1 MPSELFDIAQGT
13 LRLSIVFGVALFL
26 PLILQLLFL
35 YAASWLLNRVVGLFS
50 LLLYRLLKMIG
61 TPVHEL
67 SHALGCWITLAG
79 VDAIK
84 LLSDRYGVGFVQPR
98 RQNLLSGVVS
108 SVAPLFGATLV
119 LWLTATQVI
128 PGFEVPT
135 VLPPQLDLESAASL
149 GTVLRESMSYMGRF
163 FETAF
168 RNLPN
173 LQWDNWQTYVGLYI
187 ALSVGMGIT
196 PSSQDLRILVA
207 ALPLALLVGLG
218 FFAWIYLSGNPQ
230 EQFLA
235 LQQGLVPAL
244 LTFSTA
250 VTYAF
255 VVASVGVLVF
265 LPLAILR
272 KLVARSQVA

>member
-1 MPSELFDIAQGT
+1 MPSDLLDTALGT
-13 LRLSIVFGVALFL
+13 LRLSLIFSVALFL
-26 PLILQLLFL
+26 PLMLQLLFL
-35 YAASWLLNRVVGLFS
+35 YVASWLLNLVIGLFS
-50 LLLYRLLKMIG
+50 SLLWYLLNMIG

-67 SHALGCWITLAG
+67 SHALGCWVTLAG

-84 LLSDRYGVGFVQPR
+84 LLSDKQGPGFVQPR
-98 RQNLLSGVVS
+98 RPNRLSSVIY

-119 LWLTATQVI
+119 LWLMAAYII

-135 VLPPQLDLESAASL
+135 VAPPQLDLESAASL
-149 GTVLRESMSYMGRF
+149 GTVLRESLDYMGRF
-163 FETAF
+163 LDSAF

-173 LQWDNWQTYVGLYI
+173 LRWDSWRTYVGLYI
-187 ALSVGMGIT
+187 ALSVGMGIA

-207 ALPLALLVGLG
+207 ALPLAFLIGLG
-218 FFAWIYLSGNPQ
+218 FFVWLYLSGNAQ

-250 VTYAF
+250 VTSAF

-272 KLVARSQVA
+272 RLFARS

>member
-1 MPSELFDIAQGT
+1 MPSDLVDIALGT
-13 LRLSIVFGVALFL
+13 LRLSLIFGVALFL
-26 PLILQLLFL
+26 PLMLQLLFL
-35 YAASWLLNRVVGLFS
+35 YAASWLLNAVVFLFS
-50 LLLYRLLKMIG
+50 SLLYRLLKMIG

-67 SHALGCWITLAG
+67 SHAVGCWVTLSG

-84 LLSDRYGVGFVQPR
+84 LLGDKYSLGFVQPR
-98 RQNLLSGVVS
+98 RPNFLSGVVA

-119 LWLTATQVI
+119 LWLTAAHVI

-135 VLPPQLDLESAASL
+135 VPPPQLDLESAASL
-149 GTVLRESMSYMGRF
+149 GTVLGESMDYMGRF
-163 FETAF
+163 LETAF

-173 LQWDNWQTYVGLYI
+173 LQWDNWQTYLGLYI
-187 ALSVGMGIT
+187 ALSVGMGIA
-196 PSSQDLRILVA
+196 PSSQDLKILAA
-207 ALPLALLVGLG
+207 ALPLAYLVGLG
-218 FFAWIYLSGNPQ
+218 FFAWLYLSGNAQ

-255 VVASVGVLVF
+255 VVASAGVLVF
-265 LPLAILR
+265 LPLVILR
-272 KLVARSQVA
+272 RLFARS